1 LDMQDLPAETPKD
14 LAKKPGF
21 IVVEDD
27 DVSFAVAL
35 CREIHRMYGMYQAD
49 ELPATDSVEHGLMLT
64 MEMFS
69 TLQNSVTDGMPA
81 LRLQVGAAQAR
92 EMLGT
97 LFSYDL
103 PTRRSRELAPDGH
116 RGRPHRTSRS
126 LASHPR
132 HETSR
137 PSPRLPQGAH
147 KELVEIA
154 PARSAERTV
163 AAPEVPPTPG
173 VPPTPEAPVGAI
185 TTEPS
190 SPGRLARYW
199 DRQPLPIQVVATLV
213 GIVVG
218 ASLLDAPFA
227 IVALF
232 PNDLFPLVAAFIG
245 VFVVSRCA
253 HWIRSSRKAGSA

>member
-1 LDMQDLPAETPKD
+1 MQDLPAETPKD

-64 MEMFS
+64 MEMFT

-97 LFSYDL
+97 LFSYNL

-116 RGRPHRTSRS
+116 RSRPHRTSRS

-132 HETSR
+132 HESR
-137 PSPRLPQGAH
+137 PSPRLPQGDH
-147 KELVEIA
+147 KELVEMA
-154 PARSAERTV
+154 PAPAAERTV
-163 AAPEVPPTPG
+163 AAPEVPPTP
-173 VPPTPEAPVGAI
+173 EAPVRAI

-190 SPGRLARYW
+190 WPGRLARYW

-253 HWIRSSRKAGSA
+253 HWIRSSRKAGSS